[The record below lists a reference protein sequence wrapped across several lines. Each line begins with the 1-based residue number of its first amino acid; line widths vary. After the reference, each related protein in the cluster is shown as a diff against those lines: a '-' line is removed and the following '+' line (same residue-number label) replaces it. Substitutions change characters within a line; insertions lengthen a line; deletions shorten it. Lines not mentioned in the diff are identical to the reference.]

1 MTIILDESPG
11 LLGVTGNAWLLSLES
26 RYLIKMLDFFG
37 WVSLFGLVIRLD
49 ESSKEFSVFR
59 HRIQIP

>member
-11 LLGVTGNAWLLSLES
+11 LLGVTGNALLLSLES

-37 WVSLFGLVIRLD
+37 WFSLFGLVIRLD